1 MSKRRIIEALAVA
14 VTTACTA
21 TGAALQASGAEA
33 AQAATVPAAAAPG
46 WHVVT
51 TVGPLHGVTSVGNLA
66 ATGSTDAWST
76 WDVCAPC
83 GGPNQTTV
91 FQVERWNGRAW
102 RLVPIPQGLA
112 RYGMDSV
119 GLGASSSRD
128 AWLFDPRPLLGRA
141 LHWNGSR
148 WAVRDIPRWVVRG
161 NLSGT
166 VDLAAPDFGR
176 AGLWV
181 FSEGRESMQ
190 PVVPIAARLLHGRW
204 AKVRLPGV
212 PSEVSAVSATDMW
225 SLADPQRLMRV
236 PRQFLMHWNGRRW
249 STLAIPAPA
258 TIPPNSVEFVRD
270 LVAAGPRDVWLQ
282 RDIETGSKGARTL
295 YLLHWNGKSWQRVPL
310 RKPTSGV
317 VDMARDGHGGLWLVT
332 NGPGPAF
339 RWFFDHLSGGR
350 WTRTAVPATATTT
363 VQEVTRLAWIP
374 GTRSEWAAGGLLP
387 VNTTTDVLGGIWKF
401 RG

>member
-1 MSKRRIIEALAVA
+1 MSKRRMIAALAAVA
-14 VTTACTA
+14 TAGT
-21 TGAALQASGAEA
+21 
-33 AQAATVPAAAAPG
+33 AAAAAWPGTAEARTIPGARPPG
-46 WHVVT
+46 WRVVT
-51 TVGPLHGVTSVGNLA
+51 TVGPLHGVTSVGNLT
-66 ATGSTDAWST
+66 ATGGTDAWST
-76 WDVCAPC
+76 WGVCAPC
-83 GGPNQTTV
+83 SGPHETTT
-91 FQVERWNGRAW
+91 FQVDRWNGSAW
-102 RLVPIPQGLA
+102 RVVPIPQRLA
-112 RYGMDSV
+112 QYGADSV

-128 AWLFDPRPLLGRA
+128 AWLFDPSPLLGRA

-166 VDLAAPDFGR
+166 FDLTAPDFGQ
-176 AGLWV
+176 AGMWV

-204 AKVRLPGV
+204 AKIRLPGV
-212 PSEVSAVSATDMW
+212 PNEVSAVSATDMW
-225 SLADPQRLMRV
+225 SLASPQRLMRV
-236 PRQFLMHWNGRRW
+236 QRQFLMHWNGRRW
-249 STLAIPAPA
+249 GTLSIPAPA

-282 RDIETGSKGARTL
+282 RDIETGTKGARTL
-295 YLLHWNGKSWQRVPL
+295 YLLNWNGKAWTRVPL

-317 VDMARDGHGGLWLVT
+317 VAMARDGHGGLWLVA

-374 GTRSEWAAGGLLP
+374 GTRSDWAAGGLLP

-401 RG
+401 RS